1 MAYGKKKVEH
11 APYET
16 LSDLAIG
23 SLGVFLILVVVIVV
37 ISSLHSSGTSDVFE
51 KIKSENNY
59 FRSQIVKAKKE
70 SSNYKS
76 NDFAKKEIRLIRRE
90 YDKISRKL
98 DRSREKL
105 LFEKELV
112 KKKAE
117 KFGEVSA
124 AIDVLDQQKKESAN
138 LIIEMDK
145 LKAQL
150 ESLVDI
156 QTGSG
161 VDRTGTPYFTY
172 GTGASTSGD
181 SLFLIGD
188 SASLTIPQFLDLIQ
202 SVKNNAKDKDGFST
216 FFYQF
221 SRDNSVW
228 RQDSYKPLWVWSKT
242 GFVEAKVRRKY

>member
-1 MAYGKKKVEH
+1 MAYGKKKLEN

-59 FRSQIVKAKKE
+59 FRSQIVKVKKE

-117 KFGEVSA
+117 KFGEVNA

-156 QTGSG
+156 ETGSG

-188 SASLTIPQFLDLIQ
+188 SASLTIPQFLAFLN
-202 SVKNNAKDKDGFST
+202 SVKNHGKDKDGFST

-221 SRDNSVW
+221 SSSNSVW
-228 RQDSYKPLWVWSKT
+228 LQDSYKPLWVWSKT